1 MITVTQ
7 TGNIMSIIIPY
18 IHNDLNFINLKKIL
32 DFYSNF
38 GNSEIIVVEQGKFK
52 NLNGISQVIHKYILA
67 EVNKYNIIEYNMG
80 WLYNIGAQYATANIL
95 LLATT
100 DMIINPNVLIQA
112 VDSITKNADISA
124 LSCSTKNAQLDYN
137 NSNLS
142 LEQLLKSDLN
152 QYAKYNLNIF
162 NSLFLI
168 KKQTFFDLSGWN
180 ESLIGDDLI
189 LYMHE
194 IYSRY
199 IKIGFIEGNYTI
211 RFFNDFGLM
220 YKQQIVHKSKET
232 LQKILTLLKNNNEQQ
247 LNSYIK
253 TQKEIGIKNKYV

>member
-1 MITVTQ
+1 MTTVTN
-7 TGNIMSIIIPY
+7 TGNILSIIIPY

-32 DFYSNF
+32 DFYSSF

-67 EVNKYNIIEYNMG
+67 EVNKYNIIEYNSA
-80 WLYNIGAQYATANIL
+80 WLYNIGAQYATASIL
-95 LLATT
+95 LLAST
-100 DMIINPNVLIQA
+100 DMMINPNILMQA
-112 VDSITKNADISA
+112 VSSITKTDDISG
-124 LSCSTKNAQLDYN
+124 LVCSTNNVQLDYN

-142 LEQLLKSDLN
+142 IEQLLKTDLSEHI
-152 QYAKYNLNIF
+152 KYNLTIF

-180 ESLIGDDLI
+180 ETLIGDDLI

-194 IYSRY
+194 LYTRRIN
-199 IKIGFIEGNYTI
+199 IGFVENNYTI
-211 RFFNDFGLM
+211 RLYNNIGYM
-220 YKQQIVHKSKET
+220 YKQQIVQKSKET
-232 LQKILTLLKNNNEQQ
+232 LQKVLSLFKNNNEQQ
-247 LNSYIK
+247 LNSYLK